1 MAAGDLTITLTE
13 SVELDDAY
21 GGETR
26 AYTNTKTI
34 SSIVNTF
41 HRVVKCTN
49 DQTTIVASFNSDAHA
64 ASGPH
69 LDLQGTKYVR
79 FTNLD
84 GSNTIHLLFKG
95 ATDNFTVELQPGA
108 SHMMGPSDNYMVA
121 HDDTTYQTGNN
132 SGDTSLEDLA
142 EIAAHPIGTAVV
154 NLEIFAAGIAP
165 A

>member
-13 SVELDDAY
+13 SIELAAAY

-34 SSIVNTF
+34 SNIVNTF

-49 DQTTIVASFNSDAHA
+49 DENTVVATFNSNAYGA
-64 ASGPH
+64 NQA
-69 LDLQGTKYVR
+69 LDLEGTKYVR

-84 GSNTIHLLFKG
+84 GSNDVHIMFKG
-95 ATDNFTVELQPGA
+95 ASDTFSVTLDPGH
-108 SHMMGPSDNYMVA
+108 SYMMTTPDDYMLGSADVGSDYPL
-121 HDDTTYQTGNN
+121 TG
-132 SGDTSLEDLA
+132 TLEDCV
-142 EIAAHPIGTAVV
+142 EISIRPTGSAVV
-154 NLEIFAAGIAP
+154 NIEMFAAGIAP

>member
-13 SVELDDAY
+13 SVELSDAY

-26 AYTNTKTI
+26 SYTNTKTI
-34 SSIVNTF
+34 GSIVNTF

-49 DQTTIVASFNSDAHA
+49 DVTTIIMSFHSDAHGA
-64 ASGPH
+64 VQA
-69 LDLQGTKYVR
+69 LDLESTKYIR

-132 SGDTSLEDLA
+132 SGTTNLEDLA
-142 EIAAHPIGTAVV
+142 EIAAHPIGAAVV